1 MKTIEHFEEQI
12 QSLLAEELETK
23 DRLEWLCDHLREYLE
38 RWLGFAKTEQISVES
53 TVKSDLFICTLAAV
67 NLVDRE
73 LETSPKIK
81 QVAGKHW
88 SEFRNAV
95 EWIRRTPN
103 RDDLK
108 LIENMFIAF
117 GNAALSKQ
125 FAIDGD
131 QAVPIKDLKIK
142 GIS

>member
-12 QSLLAEELETK
+12 QTLLAEETEAH
-23 DRLEWLCDHLREYLE
+23 RLEWLCDHLREYLE
-38 RWLGFAKTEQISVES
+38 RWLGFARAPQIAVES
-53 TVKSDLFICTLAAV
+53 TVSGDLFMCALAAI

-81 QVAGKHW
+81 QTAAKRW

-95 EWIRRTPN
+95 EWIRRAPN

-108 LIENMFIAF
+108 LIESTFIAF
-117 GNAALSKQ
+117 GNSALGKE
-125 FAIDGD
+125 FTINAG
-131 QAVPIKDLKIK
+131 
-142 GIS
+142 